1 MSLYIPQMS
10 DTPAI
15 TIPGLAS
22 NFQALDG
29 SQIVEWGSNENG
41 WYWRWENGL
50 QICMWARPI
59 YSGGVHDFV
68 WDFPALF
75 VSTWIV
81 LASTGPT
88 SRSTEIKQNW
98 VMVGMNTIALPYRP
112 NSVNVYVEREPERNI
127 RVSLLAIGRWK

>member
-1 MSLYIPQMS
+1 MSLYIPGMTDEFGNFVQ
-10 DTPAI
+10 
-15 TIPGLAS
+15 GLAS

-41 WYWRWENGL
+41 TYWRWESGL
-50 QICMWARPI
+50 QICMRAVPV
-59 YSGGVHDFV
+59 YSGGVQDFV

-88 SRSTEIKQNW
+88 SRSAEIKQNW

-112 NSVNVYVEREPERNI
+112 NSVDVYVEREASRNT
-127 RVSLLAIGRWK
+127 RVSLLAIGGWK